1 MIPITPVGYRTCL
14 AVVAGF
20 EVGREVLRARLDEL
34 ADVRH
39 GQLAAPPTGA
49 GAIEH
54 VDDVGRAAEEAV
66 VT

>member
-1 MIPITPVGYRTCL
+1 MVQHMTSF
-14 AVVAGF
+14 AVVAG
-20 EVGREVLRARLDEL
+20 VQVRRQVLRARLDQL
-34 ADVRH
+34 SNARNR
-39 GQLAAPPTGA
+39 QLAAPPAGA